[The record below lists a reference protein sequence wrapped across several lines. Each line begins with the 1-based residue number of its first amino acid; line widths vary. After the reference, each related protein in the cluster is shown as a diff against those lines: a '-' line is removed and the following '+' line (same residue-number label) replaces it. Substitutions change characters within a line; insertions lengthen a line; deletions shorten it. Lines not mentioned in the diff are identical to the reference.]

1 MGIKDKREAV
11 LEKIYDELLKGD
23 LDDFK
28 QNGYPSFG
36 SDAKKGQQPLVQLI
50 DTLEKANTAEEEAH
64 IKEDALDFDNAHNE
78 LERQQEERTE
88 LIKLLVTSGITIAT
102 NLVWGMIFVHE
113 LNATRLFE
121 KDGTETSAAGR
132 WLKQSFPKF
141 GRL

>member
-1 MGIKDKREAV
+1 MSIKEKREAV
-11 LEKIYDELLKGD
+11 LEKIYDEMLEGD

-28 QNGYPSFG
+28 QNGYSGFG

-50 DTLEKANTAEEEAH
+50 STLESANAAEEEAR

-78 LERQQEERTE
+78 LERQQEKWME
-88 LIKLLVTSGITIAT
+88 LIKLFVTSGITIAT
-102 NLVWGMIFVHE
+102 NIVWGMIFIHE
-113 LNATRLFE
+113 LNATREFE
-121 KDGTETSAAGR
+121 TNGTETSAAGR